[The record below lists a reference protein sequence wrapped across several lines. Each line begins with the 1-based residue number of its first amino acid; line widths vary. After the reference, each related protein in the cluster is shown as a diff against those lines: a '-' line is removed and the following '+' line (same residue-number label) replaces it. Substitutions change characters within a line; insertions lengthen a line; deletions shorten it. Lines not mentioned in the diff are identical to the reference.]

1 MVWERIKIRENN
13 GFTSGDSGDMDIPL
27 PRNRAIASL
36 ALIVRN
42 KNGSTSNCVD
52 NAALQTVI
60 ESLTQIKVEA
70 GNRTFKEYS
79 GQVCRDWATYR
90 NGRLPFYAHTQ
101 IAGSTYPAGW
111 SEALFPIEFGRF
123 PGDKQVF
130 LAAPLYDS
138 LDLKLAYD
146 FTISST
152 AGFVTGQQ
160 KYDLYADILPPMSH
174 EALAGSRVIEQV
186 KKQDHTTIASG
197 IEPIAL
203 TLDARRQLRQV
214 LIKCYETGI
223 AEGEDITKISL
234 DVDSQ
239 EIVTDDWNRWQWQN
253 ALDAKLKYEQIAHM
267 QSTGNSTA
275 NSDVI
280 HSLIPNVE
288 PLVSAVDTGAED
300 LYLTT
305 AGDQITVPNGSN
317 DEKYDLILKSQ
328 VVPGCVFID
337 FDKNLSTADVLGQG
351 VRDIELKLTQGGAG
365 GAVQIH
371 EMSLAPAQV

>member
-60 ESLTQIKVEA
+60 EALTQIKVEA

-90 NGRLPFYAHTQ
+90 NGRIPYYNHTQ
-101 IAGSTYPAGW
+101 IAGGTYPAGW
-111 SEALFPIEFGRF
+111 SEALFPIEFGRY

-138 LDLKLAYD
+138 LDLKLTYD

-160 KYDLYADILPPMSH
+160 KYDLYADILPSMSR
-174 EALAGSRVIEQV
+174 EALTGSRVIEEV

-223 AEGEDITKISL
+223 AEGVDITKLSL

-305 AGDQITVPNGSN
+305 AGDQITVPNTAN

-371 EMSLAPAQV
+371 EMSLAPAQT